1 MIFAWVAISLHLP
14 QKRKRV
20 FPILLVLSSE
30 PDDSFLEQFF
40 LTDSFE
46 TQDLYMYDCRF
57 AKSDKYSSSEVSL
70 SSVSLFLSSEA
81 LLLFIGPSFY
91 IFMDKL
97 LLSSKFILSFLS
109 LLDILLKEVRNTIVS
124 WTRWLVRD

>member
-1 MIFAWVAISLHLP
+1 MIFAWVAISLYLP

-57 AKSDKYSSSEVSL
+57 AKSDKYSSSEVSP

-97 LLSSKFILSFLS
+97 VLSSKFILSFLS

>member
-1 MIFAWVAISLHLP
+1 MIFAWVAISLYLP

-57 AKSDKYSSSEVSL
+57 AKSDKYSASEVSL